1 MTGHSGDASPTWG
14 LGAGPPR
21 AGALSRTP
29 PLLFRQLSQCS
40 GAQVGIHPC
49 NVPELA
55 VLIHPGVRPDVDRR
69 LHGLIDERIPDAL
82 EA

>member
-1 MTGHSGDASPTWG
+1 
-14 LGAGPPR
+14 
-21 AGALSRTP
+21 
-29 PLLFRQLSQCS
+29 
-40 GAQVGIHPC
+40 
-49 NVPELA
+49 LA